1 MNYTLE
7 TFYHSKEWA
16 KFRELVIAEKL
27 AKYGELID
35 EETGKTILN
44 KGDAILHHKTFL
56 TAQNVNDPS
65 VSLNPQN
72 IELVSFATH
81 QLIHNKFGCRG
92 RKVYI
97 TRKKKEE
104 IKKESLEEFD
114 LQIDFETLKNAL
126 GGKEGTKSNTWAIYY
141 ALIDQVNT
149 RLGKWTKALIFAR
162 GTVGDFERLKKK
174 LGAEEF

>member
-7 TFYHSKEWA
+7 SFYHSKEWG
-16 KFRELVIAEKL
+16 KFRELIIAEKL

-35 EETGKTILN
+35 EETGDVILN
-44 KGDAILHHKTFL
+44 KGDAVLHHKIFL
-56 TAQNVNDPS
+56 TSQNVNDPS

-92 RKVYI
+92 REVHI

-104 IKKESLEEFD
+104 IKEKSLKAYD
-114 LQIDFETLKNAL
+114 LQIDFETLKKAL
-126 GGKEGTKSNTWAIYY
+126 GGQENSTSNTWAIYY
-141 ALIDQVNT
+141 ALIDQVYT
-149 RLGKWTKALIFAR
+149 RLGKWTKALIFAK
-162 GTVGDFERLKKK
+162 GTKGEFERLKKK
-174 LGAEEF
+174 LGAEEV